1 MSFVDKSNTYKVH
14 FTETL
19 NFKIISTTGQSAT
32 RKRYQGES
40 AHWVKKM
47 RSLNCDKHKAE
58 LKAMMAV
65 FDPIRTKVITHP

>member
-40 AHWVKKM
+40 AHWVKKNEVVKLRQTQGGVESDDGCF
-47 RSLNCDKHKAE
+47 RSN
-58 LKAMMAV
+58 
-65 FDPIRTKVITHP
+65 

>member
-1 MSFVDKSNTYKVH
+1 MSFVDKSNTCKVH

-32 RKRYQGES
+32 RKSGSRWKCALGEKNEVVKLRQTQGGVE
-40 AHWVKKM
+40 
-47 RSLNCDKHKAE
+47 E
-58 LKAMMAV
+58 MMAV

>member
-19 NFKIISTTGQSAT
+19 NCKIISTTGQSAT

-40 AHWVKKM
+40 ALWVKKNEVVKLRQTQGGVESDDGCF
-47 RSLNCDKHKAE
+47 RSN
-58 LKAMMAV
+58 
-65 FDPIRTKVITHP
+65 